1 MLFSILTKSLSR
13 KRKEERRE
21 KDLRRFRKSLR
32 KSLRERESEKEKEES
47 ETERSLKE
55 SLKERVWKR
64 KRLKERKRKIHPVK
78 HFSSP
83 AEDKVGTYRPRDV
96 SLTGPLHKL
105 SSPVSAPHSSKG
117 RKSASQTIA
126 PFIAL
131 FTAVDYNVLTPP
143 PHVRISWE
151 MQILQL
157 PRLTE
162 SDPEAGNSAD

>member
-32 KSLRERESEKEKEES
+32 KSLRERESEKEKES

-78 HFSSP
+78 RFSSP
-83 AEDKVGTYRPRDV
+83 AEDKVGAYRPRDV

-162 SDPEAGNSAD
+162 SDPEAGNSTD